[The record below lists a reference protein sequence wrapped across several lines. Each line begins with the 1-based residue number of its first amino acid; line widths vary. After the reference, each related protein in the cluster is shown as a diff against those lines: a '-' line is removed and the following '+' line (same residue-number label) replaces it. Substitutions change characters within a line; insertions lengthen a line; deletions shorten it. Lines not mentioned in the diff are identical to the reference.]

1 MAKSKRTKPTT
12 RPATVRRAAPSAN
25 HATRPVPA
33 VVVPENDARYRPL
46 FYGVA
51 GIALIALLIGA
62 LNTGMNSDDL
72 YQNRYSEALVD
83 YYATFGADTTALY
96 MPDGNMHYYGGLF
109 DVLTGAVNRGLGYTA
124 DNQAYHDVRHVFN
137 AAFGFVLMVFIGLF
151 GRLLSGWRTGLIAL
165 LFAVLSP
172 RLFGHSLMNPKDIPF
187 AAGNL
192 IAVYHM
198 ARYFMRLPA
207 VRKGDIAGM
216 IVGIG
221 IAISMRAGGLLLL
234 GYLGLFSAV
243 SLYVRRRGR
252 GLFSDSDL
260 LKKYVLYGL
269 VAGIG
274 GYLLAVLFWPFALA
288 NPLAHPLE
296 ALTEFSKLGIKIRVL
311 FEGQNTMSDQT
322 PWYYVLSWI
331 YRTIPL
337 FALFG
342 FAAALAFLPRWL
354 KTLPP
359 TPVLL
364 LFFAA
369 LFPLAYVIWKDSILH
384 DGWRHL
390 TFVYPPMLVL
400 AALAW
405 NEGFKLLTNNK
416 IGTYVLLAALGLSLL
431 EPLVFMLRNPTTPY
445 VYFNPVSGG
454 LSGNNGYYETDYWG
468 VTVKDAL
475 DWMIED
481 GLIRK
486 DAPEKITI
494 ASSFSYA
501 LGKYVQDD
509 YKDAV
514 GTTYVRYNQRYD
526 RRWDYAIF
534 PSRYVRGPHLR
545 SGNWPG
551 DELVHTIEANG
562 VPLAVIVRSGG
573 PEMFEATKA
582 IKEKRWADA
591 IRNAQVAAERSPNN
605 ELAQTALATAYLNTN
620 QVAPAQAAAE
630 RALEIAPD
638 NITGLYLKGLAQ
650 LNQRQAAGALATFE
664 RANEVNPTYIPAYYY
679 KALALREL
687 NRTAEAIQAARAALR
702 LNPKFTQAEQL
713 IKELGG

>member
-1 MAKSKRTKPTT
+1 MAKGKRKKSVAPAKVAAKRRTT
-12 RPATVRRAAPSAN
+12 PAVNTWIN
-25 HATRPVPA
+25 RPVVTDDRDPLYRKAFYA
-33 VVVPENDARYRPL
+33 VA
-46 FYGVA
+46 GVA
-51 GIALIALLIGA
+51 LLALLIGA

-83 YYATFGADTTALY
+83 YYTTFGSDPTALY
-96 MPDGNMHYYGGLF
+96 MQDGNMHYYGGLF
-109 DVLTGAVNRGLGYTA
+109 DLTTGLVNRGLGYTA
-124 DNQAYHDVRHVFN
+124 DDHAYHDVRHVFN

-151 GRLLSGWRTGLIAL
+151 GRLLGGWRTGLLAL

-198 ARYFMRLPA
+198 ARYFMRLPQ
-207 VRKGDIAGM
+207 VRRGDIVGI

-234 GYLGLFSAV
+234 GYLGLFSLI
-243 SLYVRRRGR
+243 SLYVQTRKH
-252 GLFSDSDL
+252 GLFSDMGL
-260 LKKYVLYGL
+260 LKKFVGYGL
-269 VAGIG
+269 VAGLG
-274 GYLLAVLFWPFALA
+274 GYALAVLFWPFALV
-288 NPLAHPLE
+288 NPIAHPLE

-337 FALFG
+337 FALLG
-342 FAAALAFLPRWL
+342 FAAAFAFLPRWL
-354 KTLPP
+354 KRLPI

-369 LFPLAYVIWKDSILH
+369 VFPLAYVIFKDSILH

-390 TFVYPPMLVL
+390 TFVYPPMVVL

-405 NEGFKLLTNNK
+405 NEGFLLLEKNK
-416 IGTYVLLAALGLSLL
+416 TGRYVLLGALVLTLL
-431 EPLVFMLRNPTTPY
+431 EPAIFMLRNPTTPY

-454 LSGNNGYYETDYWG
+454 LSGNQGYYEIDYWG

-475 DWMIED
+475 DWMIDE
-481 GLIRK
+481 GIIQK
-486 DAPEKITI
+486 DATEKITV

-501 LGKYVQDD
+501 LGQYVRDGYQ
-509 YKDAV
+509 DAV

-526 RRWDYAIF
+526 RPWDYAIF

-545 SGNWPG
+545 AGTWPG
-551 DELVHTIEANG
+551 DELVYTIEANG
-562 VPLAVIVRSGG
+562 VPLAVIVKSGG
-573 PEMFEATKA
+573 PEMFEAVKA
-582 IKEKRWADA
+582 VKEKRWADA
-591 IRNAQVAAERSPNN
+591 IRNAQIAADRSPNN
-605 ELAQTALATAYLNTN
+605 ELAQSTLANAYLNSG
-620 QVAPAQAAAE
+620 QVAAAQTAAE

-638 NITGLYLKGLAQ
+638 NILSLYLKGLAQ
-650 LNQRQAAGALATFE
+650 LNQRKTQEALATFE
-664 RANEVNPTYIPAYYY
+664 RANEVNPTYLPAYYY
-679 KALALREL
+679 KAIALRDL
-687 NRTAEAIQAARAALR
+687 NRKADAIQAARRALEI
-702 LNPKFTQAEQL
+702 NPKFTQAQTL
-713 IKELGG
+713 LTELGG

>member
-1 MAKSKRTKPTT
+1 MAKAKRSKSGKSGKPTP
-12 RPATVRRAAPSAN
+12 RPRRSQPNPWTGRTVPTDERAPL
-25 HATRPVPA
+25 
-33 VVVPENDARYRPL
+33 YRKL

-51 GIALIALLIGA
+51 GITLLALLLGA
-62 LNTGMNSDDL
+62 LHTGMNSDDL

-83 YYATFGADTTALY
+83 YYTTFGSDTTALY
-96 MPDGNMHYYGGLF
+96 MEDGNMHYYGGLF
-109 DVLTGAVNRGLGYTA
+109 DLTTGLVNRALGYDA
-124 DNQAYHDVRHVFN
+124 GNQAYHDVRHVFN
-137 AAFGFVLMVFIGLF
+137 AAFGFVLMLFIGLF
-151 GRLLSGWRTGLIAL
+151 GKLLGGWRTGLIAL

-192 IAVYHM
+192 IALYHM
-198 ARYFMRLPA
+198 ARYFMRLPE
-207 VRKGDIAGM
+207 VQKRDVLG
-216 IVGIG
+216 IVIGIG

-243 SLYVRRRGR
+243 SLVVQQRGR
-252 GLFSDSDL
+252 GLFANVDL
-260 LKKYVLYGL
+260 LKKYVIWGL
-269 VAGIG
+269 VAGVG
-274 GYLLAVLFWPFALA
+274 GYILAVLFWPFALV

-311 FEGQNTMSDQT
+311 FEGENTMSDQT

-337 FALFG
+337 FALLG
-342 FAAALAFLPRWL
+342 FAASFAFLPRWL
-354 KTLPP
+354 KQLPI

-369 LFPLAYVIWKDSILH
+369 LFPLAYVIVKDSILH

-390 TFVYPPMLVL
+390 TFVYPPMVVL

-405 NEGFKLLTNNK
+405 NEGFRLLKSNK
-416 IGTYVLLAALGLSLL
+416 IGTYVLAGALALTLL
-431 EPLVFMLRNPTTPY
+431 EPAVFMLRNPTTPY

-454 LSGNNGYYETDYWG
+454 LSGNQGYYETDYWG

-475 DWMIED
+475 DWMIDE
-481 GLIRK
+481 GIIQK
-486 DAPEKITI
+486 DATEKITV

-501 LGKYVQDD
+501 LGQYVRDGYQN
-509 YKDAV
+509 AV

-526 RRWDYAIF
+526 RPWDYAIF

-545 SGNWPG
+545 AGTWPG

-562 VPLAVIVRSGG
+562 VPLAVIVKSGG
-573 PEMFEATKA
+573 PEMFEAVKA

-591 IRNAQVAAERSPNN
+591 VRNAQVAAQRAPNN
-605 ELAQTALATAYLNTN
+605 ELAQTTLANAYLNSG
-620 QVAPAQAAAE
+620 QVANAQAAAE
-630 RALEIAPD
+630 RALAIAPD
-638 NITGLYLKGLAQ
+638 NIVGLYLKGLAQ
-650 LNQRQAAGALATFE
+650 LNQRQPQEALTTFE
-664 RANEVNPTYIPAYYY
+664 RANVVNPTYLPAYYY
-679 KALALREL
+679 KAVALRDL
-687 NRTAEAIQAARAALR
+687 NRPADAIQAARKALEI
-702 LNPKFTQAEQL
+702 NPNFTQAKTL
-713 IKELGG
+713 LTELGG

>member
-1 MAKSKRTKPTT
+1 MAKAKRSKSGKSGKPTP
-12 RPATVRRAAPSAN
+12 RPRRSQPNPWTGRTVPTDERAPL
-25 HATRPVPA
+25 
-33 VVVPENDARYRPL
+33 YRKL

-51 GIALIALLIGA
+51 GITLLALLLGA
-62 LNTGMNSDDL
+62 LHTGMNSDDL

-83 YYATFGADTTALY
+83 YYTTFGSDTTALY
-96 MPDGNMHYYGGLF
+96 MEDGNMHYYGGLF
-109 DVLTGAVNRGLGYTA
+109 DLTTGLVNRALGYDA
-124 DNQAYHDVRHVFN
+124 GNQAYHDVRHVFN
-137 AAFGFVLMVFIGLF
+137 AAFGFVLMLFIGLF
-151 GRLLSGWRTGLIAL
+151 GKLLGGWRTGLIAL

-192 IAVYHM
+192 IALYHM
-198 ARYFMRLPA
+198 ARYFMRLPE
-207 VRKGDIAGM
+207 VQKRDVLG
-216 IVGIG
+216 IVIGIG

-243 SLYVRRRGR
+243 SLVVQQRGR
-252 GLFSDSDL
+252 GLFANVDL
-260 LKKYVLYGL
+260 LKKYVIWGL
-269 VAGIG
+269 VAGVG
-274 GYLLAVLFWPFALA
+274 GYILAVLFWPFALV

-311 FEGQNTMSDQT
+311 FEGENTMSDQT

-337 FALFG
+337 FALLG
-342 FAAALAFLPRWL
+342 FAASFAFLPRWL
-354 KTLPP
+354 KQLPI

-369 LFPLAYVIWKDSILH
+369 LFPLAYVIVKDSILH

-390 TFVYPPMLVL
+390 TFVYPPMVVL

-405 NEGFKLLTNNK
+405 NEGFRLLKSNK
-416 IGTYVLLAALGLSLL
+416 IGTYVLAGALALTLL
-431 EPLVFMLRNPTTPY
+431 EPAVFMLRNPTTPY

-454 LSGNNGYYETDYWG
+454 LSGNQGYYETDYWG

-475 DWMIED
+475 DWMIDEGIID
-481 GLIRK
+481 K
-486 DAPEKITI
+486 ANPNKITI

-509 YKDAV
+509 YKNAV

-526 RRWDYAIF
+526 RPWDYAIF

-545 SGNWPG
+545 AGTWPG

-562 VPLAVIVRSGG
+562 VPLAVIVKSGG
-573 PEMFEATKA
+573 PEMFEAVKA

-591 IRNAQVAAERSPNN
+591 VRNAQVAAQRAPNN
-605 ELAQTALATAYLNTN
+605 ELAQTTLANAYLNSG
-620 QVAPAQAAAE
+620 QVANAQAAAE
-630 RALEIAPD
+630 RALAIAPD
-638 NITGLYLKGLAQ
+638 NIVGLYLKGLAQ
-650 LNQRQAAGALATFE
+650 LNQRQPQEALTTFE
-664 RANEVNPTYIPAYYY
+664 RANVVNPTYLPAYYY
-679 KALALREL
+679 KAVALRDL
-687 NRTAEAIQAARAALR
+687 NRPADAIQAARKALEI
-702 LNPKFTQAEQL
+702 NPNFTQAKTL
-713 IKELGG
+713 LTELGG